1 MPLQPHNRLVYST
14 DGTASGRVTGTR
26 PASSARSIGKAAP
39 TSALPDDGI
48 VRIARDKKG
57 RGGKTATTVT
67 GLPGTEDELDALLK
81 RLKSTLG
88 SGGTREGRGL
98 VLQGDLRERLMKE
111 LTALGHKPKLAGG

>member
-1 MPLQPHNRLVYST
+1 MPLQPHNRLLYST
-14 DGTASGRVTGTR
+14 DGTASGRVAGSK
-26 PASSARSIGKAAP
+26 PGASARVAGRGTPEAR
-39 TSALPDDGI
+39 LPDDGV